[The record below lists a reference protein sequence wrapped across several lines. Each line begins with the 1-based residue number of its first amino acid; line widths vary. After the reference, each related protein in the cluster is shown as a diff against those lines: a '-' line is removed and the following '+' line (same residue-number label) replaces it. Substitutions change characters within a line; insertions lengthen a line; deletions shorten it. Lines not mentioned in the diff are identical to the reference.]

1 MLLLSGLR
9 CQLLLLLLLC
19 KSLCHFLFELRK
31 SNVNEFLQLSRDQ
44 LRLRH
49 GVRVP
54 RDQR

>member
-31 SNVNEFLQLSRDQ
+31 FNVNEFLQLSRDQ